1 MNATLSIEG
10 MHCNA
15 CAQRVKGLLEREVG
29 VHIADVSFKAGEARV
44 EYEEGAVTTRRL
56 EEIVERAGYTAR
68 TAI

>member
-29 VHIADVSFKAGEARV
+29 VHIADVSFKAGE
-44 EYEEGAVTTRRL
+44 
-56 EEIVERAGYTAR
+56 EIGRAHV
-68 TAI
+68 